1 MNEVDRVEGMN
12 EEGQGVRGK
21 VAIVTGAT
29 AGLGRAVALKLARQ
43 GAIVVA
49 TGRNRS
55 AGDEVV
61 RAIEAAGGRCLF
73 LPADFEDVADT
84 RAMVA
89 KAVSEF
95 GTVDIL
101 VASAGAPPAVQ
112 GIFADVVPDDIAEQI
127 AKTVRIKLNPVHAVV
142 PYMLARRRGAILFI
156 TSEGGRF
163 PTPGQTTVA
172 FHSAGLIMAAKVMAK
187 ELSRSLIRVN
197 TLAVTLVEDTPV
209 YERFAGGE
217 LNPIRQK
224 VFDRISSQA
233 PFGLAKPENV
243 AEVALFLVSDA
254 SSHVTGAT
262 LSATGGATYS

>member
-1 MNEVDRVEGMN
+1 MQQETPTNEQTEGM
-12 EEGQGVRGK
+12 RGK

-29 AGLGRAVALKLARQ
+29 AGLGRAVALKLGRQ
-43 GAIVVA
+43 GARVVA
-49 TGRNRS
+49 TGRNAA
-55 AGDEVV
+55 AGAQLVSE
-61 RAIEAAGGRCLF
+61 IEGAGGRAIF
-73 LPADFEDVADT
+73 LPCDVEDAAQT

-89 KAVSEF
+89 SAVAQF
-95 GTVDIL
+95 GGVDIL

-112 GIFADVVPDDIAEQI
+112 GIFAEIDPGEAAEQI
-127 AKTVRIKLNPVHAVV
+127 AKTVRIKLNPTHAVV
-142 PYMLARRRGAILFI
+142 PYMLERRSGAILFI

-197 TLAVTLVEDTPV
+197 VLGVTLVEDTPV

-217 LNPIRQK
+217 LTPIRQK

-233 PFGLAKPENV
+233 PFGLARPENV
-243 AEVALFLVSDA
+243 ADVAAFLVSDA
-254 SSHVTGAT
+254 ASHITGAT

>member
-1 MNEVDRVEGMN
+1 MTELDQGTGMSAHS
-12 EEGQGVRGK
+12 EGVRGK

-29 AGLGRAVALKLARQ
+29 AGLGRAVALKLGRQ
-43 GAIVVA
+43 GALVVA
-49 TGRNRS
+49 TGRNQV

-61 RAIEAAGGRCLF
+61 GAIKAAGGRALF
-73 LPADFEDVADT
+73 LPCDIENTADT
-84 RAMVA
+84 HAMVA
-89 KAVSEF
+89 KAVAEF
-95 GTVDIL
+95 GRVDIL

-112 GIFADVVPDDIAEQI
+112 GIFSEIDPSAAAEQI

-142 PYMLARRRGAILFI
+142 PYMLQRKSGAILFI

-197 TLAVTLVEDTPV
+197 TLGVTLVEDTPV

-217 LNPIRQK
+217 LTPIRQK

-243 AEVALFLVSDA
+243 ADVATFLVSDA

>member
-1 MNEVDRVEGMN
+1 MSAQRDSMRD
-12 EEGQGVRGK
+12 K

-29 AGLGRAVALKLARQ
+29 AGLGRAVALKLADQ
-43 GAIVVA
+43 GALVVA
-49 TGRNRS
+49 TGRNRR
-55 AGDEVV
+55 AGDELV
-61 RAIEAAGGRCLF
+61 RAIEVAGGRALF
-73 LPADFEDVADT
+73 LHADLENATDT
-84 RAMVA
+84 REMVA
-89 KAVSEF
+89 KAASGF
-95 GTVDIL
+95 GAVDIL

-112 GIFADVVPDDIAEQI
+112 GLFADIDPDAVAEQI
-127 AKTVRIKLNPVHAVV
+127 AKTVRIKLNPAHAVV
-142 PYMLARRRGAILFI
+142 PYMLARKRGVILFI

-197 TLAVTLVEDTPV
+197 TLGVTLVEDTPV
-209 YERFAGGE
+209 YARFAGGE
-217 LNPIRQK
+217 LTPIRKK
-224 VFDRISSQA
+224 VFDRIASQA

-243 AEVALFLVSDA
+243 ADVAAFLVSDA